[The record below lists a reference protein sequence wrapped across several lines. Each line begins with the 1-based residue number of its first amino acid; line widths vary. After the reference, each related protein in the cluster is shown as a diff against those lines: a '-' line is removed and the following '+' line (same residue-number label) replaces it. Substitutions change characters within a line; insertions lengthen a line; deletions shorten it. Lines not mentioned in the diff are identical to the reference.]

1 MSSAETVDLVVF
13 GAGGHA
19 VSVAEVARSAGWRV
33 LAFVDAQRERT
44 TLLGLPVIG
53 RADAMLAA
61 GAAVAVAI
69 GDNAARQRVAGE
81 LRARLPVARFPTL
94 VHGSASVSAYAA
106 LGPGTVVMQNA
117 SVGAAARV
125 GAFCIVNTAASID
138 HETVMEDFA
147 SIAPAAVTGGRVMIG
162 LRSAVSIGAVVK
174 HGVVIGADSVLGANS
189 YLHADLPGGRVAYG
203 SPARVVRERR
213 VGDCYLD

>member
-1 MSSAETVDLVVF
+1 MSSTEAPNLVVF

-33 LAFVDAQRERT
+33 LAFVDAQREGT

-53 RADAMLAA
+53 RADAMLAG
-61 GAAVAVAI
+61 GAAAAVAI
-69 GDNAARQRVAGE
+69 GDNAVRQHVAEE
-81 LRARLPVARFPTL
+81 LRARAPEARLPAL
-94 VHGSASVSAYAA
+94 VHASASVSAYAE

-117 SVGAAARV
+117 SIGAAARV

-138 HETVMEDFA
+138 HETVMADFA
-147 SIAPAAVTGGRVMIG
+147 SIAPGAVTGGRVTIG

-213 VGDCYLD
+213 VGDRYLD

>member
-1 MSSAETVDLVVF
+1 MSSAEAVDLVVF

-69 GDNAARQRVAGE
+69 GETR
-81 LRARLPVARFPTL
+81 RA
-94 VHGSASVSAYAA
+94 SAS
-106 LGPGTVVMQNA
+106 PA
-117 SVGAAARV
+117 SCAR
-125 GAFCIVNTAASID
+125 ACPSPASRRWCTARPASPP
-138 HETVMEDFA
+138 MPRW
-147 SIAPAAVTGGRVMIG
+147 APARW
-162 LRSAVSIGAVVK
+162 
-174 HGVVIGADSVLGANS
+174 
-189 YLHADLPGGRVAYG
+189 
-203 SPARVVRERR
+203 
-213 VGDCYLD
+213 